1 MSRAPF
7 KLVVG
12 LAAALILAP
21 LPAFAAGPGLHVAAA
36 IEHAELVG
44 SHHVSPDAAHMLV
57 HARSA
62 LAHAREAL
70 HEKALLNDRAANRHL
85 HNAIRELRQAEMQAR
100 FGHADQSKKHAAAA
114 LVEMRKIK

>member
-1 MSRAPF
+1 MSRAPL
-7 KLVVG
+7 KLVAG
-12 LAAALILAP
+12 LVSALILAP
-21 LPAFAAGPGLHVAAA
+21 LPGFAAGPGLHLTAA

-44 SHHVSPDAAHMLV
+44 SHHVSPDTDHMLV

-70 HEKALLNDRAANRHL
+70 HEKALLGDRAANRHL

-100 FGHADQSKKHAAAA
+100 FGHAERSKSHAAAA
-114 LVEMRKIK
+114 LNELRKIK